1 MIRLRLLF
9 AIATL
14 LCSFSFD
21 SLLYSQAQGQQQ
33 QADFGRMFPTLPAF
47 QPAEALLKS
56 LALAMQDPN
65 AAADDNPLSVPS
77 GFTYLGQF
85 LDHDITLMVEFLS
98 QADSDLGGL
107 GNNRTPRLDL
117 DSVYGAGPVGNPQLY
132 DAQGRF
138 VFSTPNG
145 FEDFQRDPTSGVAVL
160 VEGRNDENLVIA
172 QLHIAFQK
180 FHNHY
185 INQGLTFSEAQQ
197 MVRWHW

>member
-1 MIRLRLLF
+1 MSARMIRLRLLF

-85 LDHDITLMVEFLS
+85 LDHAEVFGA
-98 QADSDLGGL
+98 ADATAAGDDDGGL
-107 GNNRTPRLDL
+107 GELRTIAG
-117 DSVYGAGPVGNPQLY
+117 DS
-132 DAQGRF
+132 
-138 VFSTPNG
+138 
-145 FEDFQRDPTSGVAVL
+145 
-160 VEGRNDENLVIA
+160 
-172 QLHIAFQK
+172 
-180 FHNHY
+180 
-185 INQGLTFSEAQQ
+185 GLT
-197 MVRWHW
+197 